1 MSRIIV
7 VHGEQAVLDS
17 LRKLLS
23 SGGHE
28 CVCTVSPLGA
38 LESAVAVRPD
48 LVVIGARVSEMEGAK
63 LLELMRY
70 FLGARCPP
78 VVVAP
83 DLGGDAL
90 VAEISAA
97 LPTAFVFGSGRG
109 PRERA
114 A

>member
-23 SGGHE
+23 SLGHE
-28 CVCTVSPLGA
+28 CVCTVSPLSA
-38 LESAVAVRPD
+38 LESAVTARPD
-48 LVVIGARVSEMEGAK
+48 LVVVGDRVSEMEGAK

-70 FLGARCPP
+70 FLGVHCPP

-83 DLGGDAL
+83 DLPGDEL

-97 LPTAFVFGSGRG
+97 LPTAFVFGSGK
-109 PRERA
+109 PRARNA